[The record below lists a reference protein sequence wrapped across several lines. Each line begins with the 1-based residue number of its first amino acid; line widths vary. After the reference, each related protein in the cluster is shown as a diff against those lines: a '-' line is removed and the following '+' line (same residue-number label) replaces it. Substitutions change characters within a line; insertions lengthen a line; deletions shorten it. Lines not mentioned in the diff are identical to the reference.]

1 MRPRVLVLDDQEYL
15 REIMAVVLND
25 AGYPARPVAT
35 VDEAWRRLEEV
46 HPEMLVLDLSL
57 PNMSGVEFLKR
68 LRAEP
73 AWKTLPFVIVSGD
86 PLKLS
91 EIEDQ
96 PYVVALHKPFDVT
109 TLTAVVARLLGPAP
123 SLPAIP

>member
-15 REIMAVVLND
+15 REVMAVVLND

-35 VDEAWRRLEEV
+35 VEEAWRRLEELR
-46 HPEMLVLDLSL
+46 PEMLVLDLSL
-57 PNMSGVEFLKR
+57 PNVSGVEFLQR

-73 AWKTLPFVIVSGD
+73 AWKTLPVVIVSGD

-91 EIEDQ
+91 EIEDE

-109 TLTAVVARLLGPAP
+109 TLTAVVARFLAP
-123 SLPAIP
+123 TPPLTPIS